1 MTDCWLKRL
10 WCVMSTLKISFQMPQ
25 LEEDLLSSRDNDS
38 FFMDAAVCCDFT
50 SAQLQSLNR
59 CRLFLQILWIS
70 DVLTGEG
77 KRIRRAVWDGK
88 REIHYGWD
96 YNWPNQGAP
105 PRSDWQT
112 WRACLGTIFDVPSR
126 DREIKV
132 CYWVGGGARSRDMQW
147 FYQEEEDR
155 IYRARG
161 DVFLIF
167 SALPTLRRTKL
178 YHITSITN
186 TLPSEVMAATVDLT
200 TTVTRV
206 RLTGTW
212 YLEPTPPARS
222 RLDTPLQSYLTSL
235 PKEERWPFTDCIIP
249 DDDGRELATA
259 IQEGKL
265 WICADGSYKEQA
277 QLGTT
282 AFQLVSRIS
291 DSRWIGRFRTPG
303 IRKFQS
309 AYRSEAAGLC
319 AGLHAVAIIVKKYS
333 ITAGIIRIGCDSDS
347 ALKNTFKEAP
357 PLPTFP
363 QYDLLRISR
372 YWMEQLQGVQCIP
385 TFVQGHADDL
395 GSPLTFMEQL
405 NVECDALAK
414 AKLHS
419 LLSHPIPPYDPPL
432 AHSGPC
438 LLMDGWRISSN
449 VSTELYEFIH
459 AEATM
464 TYWEQ
469 KRDDFPPAVHWMVDW
484 DAAEQAVNSLS
495 TAKRIWL
502 AKHVTEYCAVGIVMK
517 LRGARIHSE
526 CPRCGIPDETVTHV
540 LKCKE

>member
-1 MTDCWLKRL
+1 
-10 WCVMSTLKISFQMPQ
+10 
-25 LEEDLLSSRDNDS
+25 
-38 FFMDAAVCCDFT
+38 
-50 SAQLQSLNR
+50 
-59 CRLFLQILWIS
+59 
-70 DVLTGEG
+70 
-77 KRIRRAVWDGK
+77 
-88 REIHYGWD
+88 
-96 YNWPNQGAP
+96 
-105 PRSDWQT
+105 
-112 WRACLGTIFDVPSR
+112 
-126 DREIKV
+126 
-132 CYWVGGGARSRDMQW
+132 
-147 FYQEEEDR
+147 
-155 IYRARG
+155 
-161 DVFLIF
+161 
-167 SALPTLRRTKL
+167 
-178 YHITSITN
+178 
-186 TLPSEVMAATVDLT
+186 MAATVDLT

-540 LKCKE
+540 LKCKESQATTIWKAQMDGIHSWMIKRTTDPTIIRSILAGLNSWREGGCILASYPPGCAPAILAQNFIGWENFLHGRVSLEWGDVQGRYYQLLGMRRTGKRWVSSLLLKLWHVSWTMWDHRNTVLHHNDQHVVLGSLELNSRIGEE